1 MVKYFGPL
9 ASEIGSLVWGTPAN
23 LNGVSRLGSVIARH
37 STSSGR
43 QPNFVALNK
52 ERHQYSARRPPRW
65 ALAHILVDDE
75 LLDKHGRQFL

>member
-1 MVKYFGPL
+1 MLNYFGRLP
-9 ASEIGSLVWGTPAN
+9 SEIGSLVWGTPAN

-52 ERHQYSARRPPRW
+52 GRHQYSAGRPSRW
-65 ALAHILVDDE
+65 ALAHSLVDDQ
-75 LLDKHGRQFL
+75 LLDKHGRQFQ